1 MSKIVRSIVITGN
14 GTNCEVEMAHACR
27 LAGAD
32 VVDIVHIS
40 ELLAGEKR
48 LDDYD
53 FLNLPGGFLDGDDLG
68 AAKAGANRIRHAAIS
83 GTEEKLYDQMT
94 RFIRDGKLIL
104 GVCNGFQLLVKLGL
118 LPGCDGDYQ
127 TQTATLSYN
136 DSGRFEDRWV
146 HLAVNPASPCI
157 FTRGLTQL
165 YLPVRHGEG
174 KFIPRDET
182 IRARLHRDGHVALQ
196 YCPPPGGQVFKISVF
211 PPGDTHGQTKKG
223 GATAP
228 ASASTSSAGIA
239 SPTGIDSRS
248 GIDSPSGSASTLGP
262 AAILGTAAIHAPTC
276 TGGATATTPAA
287 SGAPGASPVAY
298 PVASGPTM
306 TYPDNPNGSVD
317 AIAGICNA
325 TGRIFGLMPHPE
337 AFLHRTNHPRWTR
350 EDLPEA
356 GQGLAIFQNAV
367 AFARNK

>member
-1 MSKIVRSIVITGN
+1 MSKIVKSIVITGN

-32 VVDIVHIS
+32 VVDIIHIS

-48 LDDYD
+48 LDNYD

-68 AAKAGANRIRHAAIS
+68 AAKAGANRIRHAAVA

-118 LPGCDGDYQ
+118 LPGLDGDYR

-157 FTRGLTQL
+157 FTRGLTRL

-174 KFIPRDET
+174 KFIPRDEV

-196 YCPPPGGQVFKISVF
+196 YCTPPTQGQDLKIGPLPSLNI
-211 PPGDTHGQTKKG
+211 HQLTKKG
-223 GATAP
+223 VSKADGTMTTP
-228 ASASTSSAGIA
+228 VTSRIINTSSGIP
-239 SPTGIDSRS
+239 SSVSDSQTG
-248 GIDSPSGSASTLGP
+248 STAVDLPPG
-262 AAILGTAAIHAPTC
+262 APTM
-276 TGGATATTPAA
+276 
-287 SGAPGASPVAY
+287 S
-298 PVASGPTM
+298 
-306 TYPDNPNGSVD
+306 YPDNPNGSMD

-337 AFLHRTNHPRWTR
+337 AFLHSTNHPRWTR
-350 EDLPEA
+350 ENLPED
-356 GQGLAIFQNAV
+356 GQGLALFQNAV
-367 AFARNK
+367 AFLRKENI